1 MSMEDRRATSLITG
15 RLAYNNSTNSW
26 SLRPMAVSG
35 KYLSE
40 GAAREWSTVVSIS
53 IHPPSFKPVSL
64 SLSRSPLSKTPKQ
77 VFFNPINILTLLHTL
92 LLFYNL
98 LFRLTSTFIFT
109 GKNTCFADVVPEM
122 QKRLSDI
129 LGRVKI
135 APPPTGIIM
144 TKGESLPVPSL
155 AFKVGLGWDQVG
167 AAVDLDASVVCLKS
181 DLSLSDACFFGK
193 LKVYNGALQH
203 SGDNRSGEG
212 SGDDESIS
220 VQLNRLPADVKYAC
234 VVVNCYDNVPL
245 SNVRN
250 AYIRLLSNTGVE
262 THRYNLSALGA
273 RCAYLMCTIYR
284 DRHTNQWMLKTNSTE
299 ADGNTYKA
307 MMPAI
312 QQAVSQ
318 LYSK

>member
-35 KYLSE
+35 K
-40 GAAREWSTVVSIS
+40 
-53 IHPPSFKPVSL
+53 
-64 SLSRSPLSKTPKQ
+64 
-77 VFFNPINILTLLHTL
+77 
-92 LLFYNL
+92 
-98 LFRLTSTFIFT
+98 
-109 GKNTCFADVVPEM
+109 NTCFADVVPEM

-135 APPPTGIIM
+135 APPPAGIIM

-220 VQLNRLPADVKYAC
+220 VQLNRLPSDVKYAC

>member
-1 MSMEDRRATSLITG
+1 MEDRRATSLITG
-15 RLAYNNSTNSW
+15 RLVYNNSTNSW
-26 SLRPMAVSG
+26 TLRPMAVS
-35 KYLSE
+35 
-40 GAAREWSTVVSIS
+40 
-53 IHPPSFKPVSL
+53 
-64 SLSRSPLSKTPKQ
+64 
-77 VFFNPINILTLLHTL
+77 
-92 LLFYNL
+92 
-98 LFRLTSTFIFT
+98 

-135 APPPTGIIM
+135 APPPAGIIM

-220 VQLNRLPADVKYAC
+220 VQLNRLP
-234 VVVNCYDNVPL
+234 
-245 SNVRN
+245 
-250 AYIRLLSNTGVE
+250 
-262 THRYNLSALGA
+262 
-273 RCAYLMCTIYR
+273 
-284 DRHTNQWMLKTNSTE
+284 
-299 ADGNTYKA
+299 
-307 MMPAI
+307 
-312 QQAVSQ
+312 
-318 LYSK
+318 